1 VKLAVA
7 DDALDA
13 ERREELREAWLHHL
27 DGLSERDADAA
38 SFRVATFIEFLN
50 GLLRAE
56 SVASDS
62 SLVGEDGDAQDAR
75 E

>member
-7 DDALDA
+7 DDTLDA
-13 ERREELREAWLHHL
+13 ERREELREAWLFHL
-27 DGLSERDADAA
+27 DGLSESDADAA
-38 SFRVATFIEFLN
+38 SFRVETFIRFLN

-56 SVASDS
+56 SVESDA
-62 SLVGEDGDAQDAR
+62 SLVQEDGDAQDAR